1 MTLRSIDWAR
11 WYQLEES
18 TLRSLERAYP
28 PARIL
33 DILTET
39 LGQGVRT
46 RILELGCAPGRWL
59 AWAQTRLRVSGVGLE
74 LDAEGIRLTRAL
86 YPSIPLVRG
95 DAFALPFADRSFDA
109 VYALGL
115 LEHFEN
121 PSGILREARRVL
133 AQDGVSLWSVPNILP
148 GSLCRWHWKRLCPD
162 LFEAHKAYSPDELA
176 ALVEATGFAVCSA
189 EYNGIYIPH
198 MQRVMSY
205 LPLRWLFKLAETR
218 SLAASVVVVA
228 KPVENAR
235 ALAL

>member
-11 WYQLEES
+11 WYQPGES
-18 TLRSLERAYP
+18 TLRSLESAYP

-39 LGQGVRT
+39 LREGVRT

-59 AWAQTRLRVSGVGLE
+59 AWAHTRLRVDGVGLE
-74 LDAEGIRLTRAL
+74 RDGEGIRLTRAL
-86 YPSIPLVRG
+86 YPRIPLVRG
-95 DAFALPFADRSFDA
+95 DAFALPFANQSFDA

-115 LEHFEN
+115 LEHFEK

-133 AQDGVSLWSVPNILP
+133 APGGVSLWSVPNIVP
-148 GSLCRWHWKRLCPD
+148 GSLCRWHWKRLSQD

-176 ALVEATGFAVCSA
+176 AVVEASGFAVCRA

-198 MQRVMSY
+198 MQRVMGY
-205 LPLRWLFKLAETR
+205 LPLRWLLKLAETR
-218 SLAASVVVVA
+218 ALAASVIVVA
-228 KPVENAR
+228 KPIDNAR
-235 ALAL
+235 TITV

>member
-1 MTLRSIDWAR
+1 MSRRSVDWAR
-11 WYQLEES
+11 WYQPGES

-33 DILTET
+33 DVLKET
-39 LGQGVRT
+39 LAQRIPT

-59 AWAQTRLRVSGVGLE
+59 AWAHTRLQVSGVGLE

-86 YPSIPLVRG
+86 YPRIPLVRG
-95 DAFALPFADRSFDA
+95 DAFALPFADKSFDA

-121 PSGILREARRVL
+121 PLGILREARRVL
-133 AQDGVSLWSVPNILP
+133 AQGGVSLWSVPNIVP
-148 GSLCRWHWKRLCPD
+148 GSLCRWHWKRLSRD
-162 LFEAHKAYSPDELA
+162 LFDAHKAYSPDQLA
-176 ALVEATGFAVCSA
+176 EVVEATGFAVCRA

-228 KPVENAR
+228 KPIDNTLT
-235 ALAL
+235 LAV